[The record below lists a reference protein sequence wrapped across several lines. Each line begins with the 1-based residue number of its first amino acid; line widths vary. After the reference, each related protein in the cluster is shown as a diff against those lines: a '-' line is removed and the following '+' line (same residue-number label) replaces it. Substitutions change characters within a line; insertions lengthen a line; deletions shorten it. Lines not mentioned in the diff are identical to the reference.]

1 MNFSQHALLGI
12 NLWVLLSCRK
22 ILVSSKTRASKTVAM
37 LQIDKLSLEKEV
49 TAGKLWQV
57 WSLIHPRSQL
67 SKFSPLPAGTVTW
80 LCSSSIQFWVGA
92 NAMKTF
98 LCEVPP
104 LMGLVYLKFLAQ
116 FLGVTIQLISWVVS
130 DWGWIPRS

>member
-1 MNFSQHALLGI
+1 M
-12 NLWVLLSCRK
+12 
-22 ILVSSKTRASKTVAM
+22 VSSKTRASKTVAM

-57 WSLIHPRSQL
+57 WSLMHPPSQL
-67 SKFSPLPAGTVTW
+67 SKFLPSYQSAGTVTW

-104 LMGLVYLKFLAQ
+104 LVGSVYLKFLAQ